1 MKKRTFDTTKEAI
14 GRVYETTCC
23 SRRSPTLCLFVD
35 IAWNDSKTRWRKNK
49 RKRGDQPS
57 IVRPVSFIIF
67 LDLVHAVP
75 ISSLS
80 PLRSGSRSSSTVTT
94 SRRLT
99 RFLRRVCGGRG
110 RGRWRE
116 SVILR
121 VSNKREKREK
131 QFFFWILLVDKNYWR
146 CFFEIAYFWELKI
159 FRSFILG
166 GRGGISF
173 DTWRQMKRYHRWNF
187 CTRIA
192 TWIRIFIYNFTKH
205 RIKYILNIDFLIWI
219 GLYFRH
225 WSEFNDNK
233 WKYYF

>member
-146 CFFEIAYFWELKI
+146 CFFEIAHFWELKI

-219 GLYFRH
+219 GLHLRH

>member
-80 PLRSGSRSSSTVTT
+80 PLLDLDP
-94 SRRLT
+94 RR
-99 RFLRRVCGGRG
+99 
-110 RGRWRE
+110 RWRRHVDWRDFYAAFVE
-116 SVILR
+116 EGGGGGEGNLSSFGFQTSAKNVKNNFSFGFFWWIKIIGDVFSRLLIFENWKFFDHLFWGGGEEFRLILGDKWKDIIDGTFALELRLGFEYLFIILR
-121 VSNKREKREK
+121 SIE
-131 QFFFWILLVDKNYWR
+131 
-146 CFFEIAYFWELKI
+146 
-159 FRSFILG
+159 
-166 GRGGISF
+166 
-173 DTWRQMKRYHRWNF
+173 
-187 CTRIA
+187 
-192 TWIRIFIYNFTKH
+192 
-205 RIKYILNIDFLIWI
+205 
-219 GLYFRH
+219 
-225 WSEFNDNK
+225 
-233 WKYYF
+233 

>member
-131 QFFFWILLVDKNYWR
+131 QFFFWILLVDKNYWK
-146 CFFEIAYFWELKI
+146 CFFEIAHFWELKI

-187 CTRIA
+187 CTRI
-192 TWIRIFIYNFTKH
+192 WIRIFIYNFTKH

>member
-146 CFFEIAYFWELKI
+146 CFFEIAHFWELKI

-187 CTRIA
+187 CTRI
-192 TWIRIFIYNFTKH
+192 WIRIFIYNFTKH

-219 GLYFRH
+219 GLHLRH

>member
-80 PLRSGSRSSSTVTT
+80 PLLDLDP
-94 SRRLT
+94 RR
-99 RFLRRVCGGRG
+99 
-110 RGRWRE
+110 RWRRHVDWRDFYAAFVE
-116 SVILR
+116 EGGGGGEGNLSSFGFQTSAKNVKNNLSFGFFWWIKIIGDVFSRLLIFQNWKFSDHLFWGGGEEFRLILGDKWKDIIDGTFALELRLGFEYLFIILR
-121 VSNKREKREK
+121 SIE
-131 QFFFWILLVDKNYWR
+131 
-146 CFFEIAYFWELKI
+146 
-159 FRSFILG
+159 
-166 GRGGISF
+166 
-173 DTWRQMKRYHRWNF
+173 
-187 CTRIA
+187 
-192 TWIRIFIYNFTKH
+192 
-205 RIKYILNIDFLIWI
+205 
-219 GLYFRH
+219 
-225 WSEFNDNK
+225 
-233 WKYYF
+233 

>member
-80 PLRSGSRSSSTVTT
+80 PLLDLDP
-94 SRRLT
+94 RR
-99 RFLRRVCGGRG
+99 
-110 RGRWRE
+110 RWRRHVDWRDFYAAFVE
-116 SVILR
+116 EGGGGGEGNLSSFGFQTSAKNVKNNFSFGFFWWIKIIGNVFSRLLIFENWKFFDHLFWGGGEEFRLILGDKWKDIIDGTFALELRLGFEYLFIILR
-121 VSNKREKREK
+121 SIE
-131 QFFFWILLVDKNYWR
+131 
-146 CFFEIAYFWELKI
+146 
-159 FRSFILG
+159 
-166 GRGGISF
+166 
-173 DTWRQMKRYHRWNF
+173 
-187 CTRIA
+187 
-192 TWIRIFIYNFTKH
+192 
-205 RIKYILNIDFLIWI
+205 
-219 GLYFRH
+219 
-225 WSEFNDNK
+225 
-233 WKYYF
+233 